1 MLRPRGTAT
10 TGDGGIMELLG
21 VVERVKSTA
30 NKIPNE
36 ESTKQH
42 LILPILMALGWNV
55 FSPNEVMPEAHTEEG
70 RPDYALM
77 PLY

>member
-1 MLRPRGTAT
+1 
-10 TGDGGIMELLG
+10 MELLG

-42 LILPILMALGWNV
+42 LILPILMALGWDV